1 MTIYWKPVHS
11 HWLRSFNISLTFGTL
26 DITVV
31 NDIEAE
37 MSLPLNSAGS
47 ITTDLASMIRSKNS
61 LPPECRTV
69 WNDFHL
75 IEVFS
80 KRLNP
85 AERAKVDTVL
95 DIKQAPAYVD
105 PVQDHL

>member
-1 MTIYWKPVHS
+1 M
-11 HWLRSFNISLTFGTL
+11 
-26 DITVV
+26 
-31 NDIEAE
+31 
-37 MSLPLNSAGS
+37 
-47 ITTDLASMIRSKNS
+47 
-61 LPPECRTV
+61 

-95 DIKQAPAYVD
+95 DIQYPNKLQRTWTQFKTICDEQVTLFRLNNSQSVTATAAATIHTPSGPYYFGCDQKHSGKDCAL
-105 PVQDHL
+105 VQNIPEKTPRPSTYQI